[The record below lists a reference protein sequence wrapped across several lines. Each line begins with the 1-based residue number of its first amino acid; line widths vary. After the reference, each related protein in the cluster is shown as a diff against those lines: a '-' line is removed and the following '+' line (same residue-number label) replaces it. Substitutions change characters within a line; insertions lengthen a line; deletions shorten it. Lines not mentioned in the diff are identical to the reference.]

1 MPDLSHYKKTLESL
15 EFLVHYFTKGHN
27 ALNHLPEWIWEER
40 QGGVDFAQFDQVIQD
55 AREEIR
61 DFEARAVALKVIA
74 HKTDEDDILIYSA
87 LRMDGYRYRDEI
99 KFDPEPIVEAYK
111 RGGRYLDATEL
122 DLLATFFLL
131 QRFLYKWGGDS
142 LPKTSLEWK
151 AFRQLFLDTCDVE
164 VPEQYRAKEW
174 EARWFYN
181 IRPRIDSYR
190 AMIEKTHS
198 QTVYREDNSHDD

>member
-1 MPDLSHYKKTLESL
+1 MPDLSRYKKTLESL
-15 EFLVHYFTKGHN
+15 EFLVNFFTKDHN
-27 ALNHLPEWIWEER
+27 ALNHLPEWIWEESKS
-40 QGGVDFAQFDQVIQD
+40 GINFAQFDHVIQD

-61 DFEARAVALKVIA
+61 DFEKRAEALKGTA

-111 RGGRYLDATEL
+111 HGERFTNATEL
-122 DLLATFFLL
+122 DLLATLFLL

-151 AFRQLFLDTCDVE
+151 AFRQLFLDTCRVE
-164 VPEQYRAKEW
+164 VPERYRAKEW
-174 EARWFYN
+174 EVGWLYN
-181 IRPRIDSYR
+181 ILPRLDYFR
-190 AMIEKTHS
+190 ALIERTHF
-198 QTVYREDNSHDD
+198 QTAYEDESLEEK